1 MSAIP
6 PDKALNMLNA
16 GALLID
22 VRSHGE
28 YRSLHA
34 KDARCVP
41 LDTLQKKVDEVEPLI
56 EPYSNI
62 LLTCQSGN
70 RAKTAYDILSKRF
83 NKNFFII
90 EGGTNAWVEND
101 LPVIKGKGTITI
113 ERQVRICAGSII
125 LIGSLLAIFISKWF
139 ILIPAF
145 VGAGLLNAGITEWC
159 GMGLLLAKMPWN
171 K

>member
-1 MSAIP
+1 MSDITP
-6 PDKALNMLNA
+6 HNALNMLSA

-22 VRSHGE
+22 VRSQGE
-28 YRSLHA
+28 YRSVHA

-41 LDTLQKKVDEVEPLI
+41 LDALQKKVDEVESLI

-62 LLTCQSGN
+62 LLICQSAN

-83 NKNFFII
+83 NKNFFIV

-113 ERQVRICAGSII
+113 ERQVRVCAGLII
-125 LIGSLLAIFISKWF
+125 LIGSLLAIVISKWF
-139 ILIPAF
+139 ALIPLF

>member
-1 MSAIP
+1 MAAISP
-6 PDKALNMLNA
+6 SKALHMLNA
-16 GALLID
+16 GALLLD

-28 YRSLHA
+28 FRSLHA
-34 KDARCVP
+34 KEAQCVP
-41 LDTLQKKVDEVEPLI
+41 LNKLKKKVDAVEPLI
-56 EPYSNI
+56 APYSNI
-62 LLTCQSGN
+62 LLICQSGN
-70 RAKTAYDILSKRF
+70 RAKTAYDILNKRF
-83 NKNFFII
+83 KKNFFII

-101 LPVIKGKGTITI
+101 LPVIKGKGTIAI

-125 LIGSLLAIFISKWF
+125 LIGSLLAIVISKWF